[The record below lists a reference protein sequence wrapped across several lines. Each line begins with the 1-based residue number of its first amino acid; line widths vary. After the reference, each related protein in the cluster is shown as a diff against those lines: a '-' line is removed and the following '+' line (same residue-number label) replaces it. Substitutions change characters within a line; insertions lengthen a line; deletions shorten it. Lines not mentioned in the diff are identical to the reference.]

1 MGRRIHPHGRVQTFS
16 LACSR
21 NNRRIERPCSANLD
35 LGPSSFCLRDGD
47 QLVCPGRITKAGSPC
62 PSRHFVPVF
71 LPSACLVRVDPLASD
86 RPDSTDLD
94 QPDRAPCRVDCLSL
108 DPRDEKLPDRCHRRW
123 RISFIGGY
131 LRSGC
136 GGRFLL
142 PSRLGRAVPVLR
154 ITCPFVAKEVCGDLN
169 LRSYSGFMPS
179 TYSTIR
185 KNIRLDC
192 THRVFFTKDSFS
204 MANDTLAEI
213 LQPHREGIRT
223 KALVYL
229 DEGILDGNPNLP
241 ERIESYFRSRE
252 ERLNLVTSPIF
263 IKGGEAAK
271 NDWSLVESIWTDLNE
286 HAMCRHSYVIIVG
299 GGAALDLVG
308 FAASTA
314 HRGVRLIRF
323 PTTTLSQ
330 GDGGVGVKNGVNFFG
345 KKNWVGTF
353 SIPDAVVNDF
363 NFLRG
368 LPESQKRAG
377 YVEAVKVALIRDRSF
392 FEQMEER
399 AQELARFDE
408 NALEQVIRKSAALHL
423 DHIAGSGDPFEKGS
437 ARPLD
442 FGHWVAH
449 KIEQLSDF
457 RIGHGD
463 AVAIGLA
470 VDLTYSAR
478 IGLIKTKTAERSL
491 RLLEKLGFHLY
502 DELLHA
508 EGMSG
513 NRSILEGLEEFREHL
528 GGELTITLVQGIGEG
543 VEVHAMDKKE
553 ILESV
558 EDLHRR
564 HQSLQKA

>member
-1 MGRRIHPHGRVQTFS
+1 
-16 LACSR
+16 
-21 NNRRIERPCSANLD
+21 
-35 LGPSSFCLRDGD
+35 
-47 QLVCPGRITKAGSPC
+47 
-62 PSRHFVPVF
+62 
-71 LPSACLVRVDPLASD
+71 
-86 RPDSTDLD
+86 
-94 QPDRAPCRVDCLSL
+94 
-108 DPRDEKLPDRCHRRW
+108 
-123 RISFIGGY
+123 
-131 LRSGC
+131 
-136 GGRFLL
+136 
-142 PSRLGRAVPVLR
+142 
-154 ITCPFVAKEVCGDLN
+154 
-169 LRSYSGFMPS
+169 MPS

-213 LQPHREGIRT
+213 LQPQREGNRT
-223 KALVYL
+223 KVLVYL

-241 ERIESYFRSRE
+241 ERIESYFRGRE

-263 IKGGEAAK
+263 MRGGEAAK
-271 NDWSLVESIWTDLNE
+271 NDWSLVERIWADLNK
-286 HAMCRHSYVIIVG
+286 HAMCRHSYVIIIG

-308 FAASTA
+308 FASSTA

-345 KKNWVGTF
+345 KKNWIGTF
-353 SIPDAVVNDF
+353 SIPDAVVNDSL
-363 NFLRG
+363 FLRG

-399 AQELARFDE
+399 AHELARFDE

-423 DHIAGSGDPFEKGS
+423 EHIAGSGDPFEKGS

-449 KIEQLSDF
+449 KLEQLSDF

-478 IGLIKTKTAERSL
+478 IGLIKHKTAERSL

-508 EGMSG
+508 DGESG

-543 VEVHAMDKKE
+543 VEVHAMDNKE
-553 ILESV
+553 ILQSV
-558 EDLHRR
+558 EDLQRR
-564 HQSLQKA
+564 HEALLEA

>member
-1 MGRRIHPHGRVQTFS
+1 
-16 LACSR
+16 
-21 NNRRIERPCSANLD
+21 
-35 LGPSSFCLRDGD
+35 
-47 QLVCPGRITKAGSPC
+47 
-62 PSRHFVPVF
+62 
-71 LPSACLVRVDPLASD
+71 
-86 RPDSTDLD
+86 
-94 QPDRAPCRVDCLSL
+94 
-108 DPRDEKLPDRCHRRW
+108 
-123 RISFIGGY
+123 
-131 LRSGC
+131 
-136 GGRFLL
+136 
-142 PSRLGRAVPVLR
+142 
-154 ITCPFVAKEVCGDLN
+154 
-169 LRSYSGFMPS
+169 MPS

-213 LQPHREGIRT
+213 LQPQREGNRT
-223 KALVYL
+223 KVLVYL

-241 ERIESYFRSRE
+241 ERIKGYFRGRD
-252 ERLNLVTSPIF
+252 ERLNLVTAPIF
-263 IKGGEAAK
+263 IRGGEAAK
-271 NDWSLVESIWTDLNE
+271 NDWSLVEHIWGDLNE
-286 HAMCRHSYVIIVG
+286 QAMCRHSYVIVIG

-363 NFLRG
+363 HFLRG

-399 AQELARFDE
+399 AHELAQFEE

-423 DHIAGSGDPFEKGS
+423 EHIAGSGDPFEKGS

-449 KIEQLSDF
+449 KLEQLSDF

-478 IGLIKTKTAERSL
+478 IGLIKPKTAERSL
-491 RLLEKLGFHLY
+491 KLLEQLGFHLY
-502 DELLHA
+502 DKLLHA
-508 EGMSG
+508 AGESG

-543 VEVHAMDKKE
+543 VEVHAMDKKQ

-558 EDLHRR
+558 EDLQRR
-564 HQSLQKA
+564 HEALLPK

>member
-1 MGRRIHPHGRVQTFS
+1 
-16 LACSR
+16 
-21 NNRRIERPCSANLD
+21 
-35 LGPSSFCLRDGD
+35 
-47 QLVCPGRITKAGSPC
+47 
-62 PSRHFVPVF
+62 
-71 LPSACLVRVDPLASD
+71 
-86 RPDSTDLD
+86 
-94 QPDRAPCRVDCLSL
+94 
-108 DPRDEKLPDRCHRRW
+108 
-123 RISFIGGY
+123 
-131 LRSGC
+131 
-136 GGRFLL
+136 
-142 PSRLGRAVPVLR
+142 
-154 ITCPFVAKEVCGDLN
+154 
-169 LRSYSGFMPS
+169 MPS

-213 LQPHREGIRT
+213 LQPQREGNRT
-223 KALVYL
+223 KVLVYL

-241 ERIESYFRSRE
+241 ERIEGYFRGRE

-263 IKGGEAAK
+263 MRGGEAAK
-271 NDWSLVESIWTDLNE
+271 NDWSLVERIWADLNE
-286 HAMCRHSYVIIVG
+286 HAMCRHSHVVIIG

-353 SIPDAVVNDF
+353 SIPDAVVNDSH
-363 NFLRG
+363 FLRG

-399 AQELARFDE
+399 SQELARFDE

-423 DHIAGSGDPFEKGS
+423 EHIAGSGDPFEKGS

-449 KIEQLSDF
+449 KLEQLSDF

-478 IGLIKTKTAERSL
+478 IGLIKPKTAERSL

-508 EGMSG
+508 EGQSG

-553 ILESV
+553 ILQSV
-558 EDLHRR
+558 EDLQRR
-564 HQSLQKA
+564 HEALLEA

>member
-1 MGRRIHPHGRVQTFS
+1 
-16 LACSR
+16 
-21 NNRRIERPCSANLD
+21 
-35 LGPSSFCLRDGD
+35 
-47 QLVCPGRITKAGSPC
+47 
-62 PSRHFVPVF
+62 
-71 LPSACLVRVDPLASD
+71 
-86 RPDSTDLD
+86 
-94 QPDRAPCRVDCLSL
+94 
-108 DPRDEKLPDRCHRRW
+108 
-123 RISFIGGY
+123 
-131 LRSGC
+131 
-136 GGRFLL
+136 
-142 PSRLGRAVPVLR
+142 
-154 ITCPFVAKEVCGDLN
+154 
-169 LRSYSGFMPS
+169 MPS

-213 LQPHREGIRT
+213 LQPQREGNRT
-223 KALVYL
+223 KVLVYL

-241 ERIESYFRSRE
+241 ERIKGYFRGRD
-252 ERLNLVTSPIF
+252 ERLNLVTAPIF
-263 IKGGEAAK
+263 IRGGEAAK
-271 NDWSLVESIWTDLNE
+271 NDWSLVERIWGDLNE
-286 HAMCRHSYVIIVG
+286 QAMCRHSYVIVIG

-363 NFLRG
+363 HFLRG

-399 AQELARFDE
+399 AHELAQFEE

-423 DHIAGSGDPFEKGS
+423 EHIAGSGDPFEKGS

-449 KIEQLSDF
+449 KLEQLSDF

-478 IGLIKTKTAERSL
+478 IGLIKPKTAERSL
-491 RLLEKLGFHLY
+491 KLLEQLGFHLY
-502 DELLHA
+502 DKLLHTA
-508 EGMSG
+508 GESG

-543 VEVHAMDKKE
+543 VEVHAMDKKQ

-558 EDLHRR
+558 EDLQRR
-564 HQSLQKA
+564 HEALLPK